1 MQEPPSKTRKVS
13 SPPATK
19 PAATTSRRKSGAPT
33 PAKRDSTV
41 FALQT
46 TLVDNISDIESSDR
60 QRAATAIVKM
70 FTEETKKAI
79 KGGSFTL
86 PEGQHVDDFGL
97 RLGLAVEYA
106 IYMNYWGMEPKPSQ
120 QYSERLRM
128 VLANVKQNASLRDQ
142 LLTGKLSPNLFS
154 KMSSEDMASKELKE
168 QKAEMLKE
176 SEKQSMI
183 IQDDGPRIRRTH
195 KGEELVDDQNQVA
208 GASDSAF
215 TAPIRKRPSEI
226 DTSMREASPQPM
238 SAVSP
243 AAVEL
248 PENIESTEAKPPMP
262 VNTQG
267 SPQQSAP
274 PTSANKFDIQNV
286 WSTVKTPD
294 TEKQRSRQGPRA
306 SDASAPAVPQQA
318 DAEIDRLLKDEEPED
333 DEPYSPVE
341 HTVLPGGI
349 VWSGKLTMTGVA
361 SFKGKAKHCA
371 GADLSSS
378 MPWDALIPSAPVI
391 EGRIDIDR
399 ASQYLCGLK
408 WSQTTD
414 VVVVAVTP
422 DNQEND
428 KAQFNKLF
436 EYFTQRGRYGV
447 IGKNPNTA
455 IKDTYVVPLEAGVSK
470 KPDFVELL
478 DTCTIEDPTS
488 ERSLLLS
495 FVVKV
500 SNSPTANQTP
510 RHLDATSIAS
520 PIGVSGQPPTVGHPG
535 FQNAPTPSTPF
546 QPPPSYPQYNSPMQ
560 GQTAYNTPP
569 PPYTQHQQ
577 PMQQYP
583 PYTGMEAARFA
594 LGDLAN
600 CQAVVQLVREVPR
613 SSVPEFIAVK
623 SILERNPA
631 LGDDYPTLVSMMS
644 QELARRQG
652 QA

>member
-1 MQEPPSKTRKVS
+1 MT
-13 SPPATK
+13 
-19 PAATTSRRKSGAPT
+19 
-33 PAKRDSTV
+33 
-41 FALQT
+41 
-46 TLVDNISDIESSDR
+46 NISDIESADR
-60 QRAATAIVKM
+60 QKAATAIVKM
-70 FTEETKKAI
+70 FTDETKKAN
-79 KGGSFTL
+79 KAGSFTL
-86 PEGQHVDDFGL
+86 PEGQDVDDFGL

-120 QYSERLRM
+120 QYSDRLRM
-128 VLANVKQNASLRDQ
+128 VLANVKQNASLRNQ
-142 LLTGKLSPNLFS
+142 LLTGQLSPNLFS

-183 IQDDGPRIRRTH
+183 IQEDGPRIRRTH
-195 KGEELVDDQNQVA
+195 KGEELVDDHNQIA

-215 TAPIRKRPSEI
+215 TAPVRKRPSEI
-226 DTSMREASPQPM
+226 DTTMREPSPEPM

-243 AAVEL
+243 AAIEL
-248 PENIESTEAKPPMP
+248 PENVDSTEAKPQVS
-262 VNTQG
+262 VNTHG
-267 SPQQSAP
+267 SPPQPAP
-274 PTSANKFDIQNV
+274 PTSATKFDIQNV

-294 TEKQRSRQGPRA
+294 TETQRSRQGPKA
-306 SDASAPAVPQQA
+306 SDASVPPVPQQA
-318 DAEIDRLLKDEEPED
+318 DAEIDQLLKDEEPED

-341 HTVLPGGI
+341 HTALPGGV

-361 SFKGKAKHCA
+361 SFKGKARHCA

-378 MPWDALIPSAPVI
+378 MPWDALIPNALGI

-408 WSQTTD
+408 WSTTTD

-422 DNQEND
+422 END
-428 KAQFNKLF
+428 DNDTAQFNKLF

-455 IKDTYVVPLEAGVSK
+455 VKDTYVVPLEAGTSK

-478 DTCTIEDPTS
+478 DVCTIEDPTP
-488 ERSLLLS
+488 ERTLLLS
-495 FVVKV
+495 FVVKLG
-500 SNSPTANQTP
+500 NSPTANQTP
-510 RHLDATSIAS
+510 RHMDATSIAS
-520 PIGVSGQPPTVGHPG
+520 PIGVSGQAPLMSTHPG
-535 FQNAPTPSTPF
+535 FQNPPTPF
-546 QPPPSYPQYNSPMQ
+546 QPPPSYPQHSSPMQ
-560 GQTAYNTPP
+560 GHNPYNTPP

-577 PMQQYP
+577 QIQQYP

-600 CQAVVQLVREVPR
+600 CQAVAQLVREVPR

>member
-1 MQEPPSKTRKVS
+1 MSMQEPPSKTRKVS
-13 SPPATK
+13 SPPVSK
-19 PAATTSRRKSGAPT
+19 PATTTSRRKSGAPT
-33 PAKRDSTV
+33 PAKRDSTT
-41 FALQT
+41 FALQM
-46 TLVDNISDIESSDR
+46 TLVTKISDIESADR
-60 QRAATAIVKM
+60 QRAVTAIVKM

-79 KGGSFTL
+79 KAGSFIL
-86 PEGQHVDDFGL
+86 PEGQLVDDFGL

-120 QYSERLRM
+120 QYSDRLRM

-142 LLTGKLSPNLFS
+142 LLTGQLSPYTFS

-183 IQDDGPRIRRTH
+183 VQEDGPRIRRTH
-195 KGEELVDDQNQVA
+195 KGEELVDDQTQIA

-226 DTSMREASPQPM
+226 DTTMREPSPEPM

-243 AAVEL
+243 APVEL
-248 PENIESTEAKPPMP
+248 PEKVESAEAKQPST
-262 VNTQG
+262 VHTQG
-267 SPQQSAP
+267 SPPQSAP
-274 PTSANKFDIQNV
+274 PISANKFDIQNV

-294 TEKQRSRQGPRA
+294 AENQRSRQGPRP
-306 SDASAPAVPQQA
+306 SDASAPPIPQQA
-318 DAEIDRLLKDEEPED
+318 DAEIDQLLKDEEPED

-341 HTVLPGGI
+341 HTALPGGI
-349 VWSGKLTMTGVA
+349 VWSGKLTMPGVA

-378 MPWDALIPSAPVI
+378 MPWDALIPSALGI

-408 WSQTTD
+408 WSTTTD

-422 DNQEND
+422 ENIDND
-428 KAQFNKLF
+428 TVQFNKLF

-455 IKDTYVVPLEAGVSK
+455 VRDTYVVPLEAGTSK

-478 DTCTIEDPTS
+478 DVCTIEDPTP
-488 ERSLLLS
+488 ERTLLLS
-495 FVVKV
+495 FVVKL
-500 SNSPTANQTP
+500 SNSPSANQTP
-510 RHLDATSIAS
+510 RHMDATSIAS
-520 PIGVSGQPPTVGHPG
+520 PIGVSGQPPPLGTHPG
-535 FQNAPTPSTPF
+535 FQNASNPGMPF
-546 QPPPSYPQYNSPMQ
+546 QPPPSYPQYSSPMQ
-560 GQTAYNTPP
+560 IQNSYNTPP
-569 PPYTQHQQ
+569 NSHQQQPVQDPPYI
-577 PMQQYP
+577 
-583 PYTGMEAARFA
+583 GMEAARFA

-600 CQAVVQLVREVPR
+600 CRAVAQLVREVPR

-631 LGDDYPTLVSMMS
+631 VGDDYPTLVSMMG